1 MKQDIR
7 LFIANQE
14 VDFTSDLNI
23 SYTYQLEDL
32 TDPTAVKN
40 SFSKTLT
47 IPASEKNNK
56 IFGEIYNLD
65 RYQLSNADYV
75 AGVYFNPSQRT
86 PFQLFRNADLIES
99 GYIQLNN
106 ISIKNKQI
114 TYQITLYGGLGDFLY
129 NLMYND
135 ETGDKLTLADL
146 RYFVEDADGTVLP
159 SENEFDFSISKEV
172 VYDCMF
178 NLNATGSQLYN
189 YLAFVPSYN
198 GLYDEFSNDTVLINT
213 YNSQIFTTTAATED
227 GKTYTTYNGYALGKL
242 NKEYTEFEIRD
253 LRSYMQR
260 PAIKLS
266 KVIEAICNPENNG
279 GYQVNLS
286 NSFFSEKNPYYNK
299 AYIAL
304 PLLNTSNSNSFT
316 QQENATLTFN
326 ENIMWVGKKTTE
338 IIPTS
343 NVYLNVS
350 GNTVIT
356 SKDGIIDLTN
366 IPISSVFNLS
376 IDFQIFFNSIT
387 ETDFNDLYISYV
399 RNGKDGLTN
408 YTNYPYFTS
417 LAAQVLIYDADDPNV
432 NKSPIGYSD
441 LYNFTTEVN
450 SYNGKQSGPSEWFQ
464 YTAPSPAA
472 VIDVFGHFKKNNNNQ
487 FYFEDEN
494 GNNTFVLS
502 AKNIQRY
509 KHINIVFAI
518 GRYVQGTTN
527 QEKLWGFDNM
537 APSDVTKYSV
547 SGWFEFLTTE
557 SNLFTADYDFEE
569 ISSFVK
575 INKQK
580 LLKTENSPGDY
591 LLDYCKLFG
600 LYLEKDRYS
609 KTINILTR
617 NEYFENVVN
626 DFQNRIDYNKDFQ
639 IYPIIFDKKFYRLAA
654 DTPDTYYS
662 KKYNTQYNI
671 DYGQKRINTN
681 YNFNSDTSD
690 IYSDNVY
697 QNVISISDQSVYYRN
712 FFNNDNL
719 NVPAFLSDNMN
730 YVLYSGVGTDD
741 ESEYETELYGKDY
754 INLSKTTDW
763 NILTGYDLFPKLCAF
778 DISNNQKNLSDFSST
793 LLFFNGYENLTD
805 IRNNPI
811 TYWLTDDLP
820 EMTVLNEEMCY
831 LYTESETDKNGNN
844 IAKKLT
850 QLPNFNRYEIDSSNV
865 ISSMDFGKPLEIYIN
880 NINYEDAATVY
891 DKFWK
896 NFYTDQFNINTKKV
910 ICYVNLNGLNVNS
923 DMLKQF
929 YYFNNSIWIL
939 NKISDYNVNS
949 YDTVKCEFIKVQNI
963 ANYIDG
969 QFSY

>member
-1 MKQDIR
+1 MKQDIK
-7 LFIANQE
+7 LFISDQE
-14 VDFTSDLNI
+14 VDFSQDLNI

-32 TDPTAVKN
+32 TNPTAVKN
-40 SFSKTLT
+40 SFSKTIN
-47 IPASEKNNK
+47 IPGTDQNNK
-56 IFGEIYNLD
+56 IFGEIYKLD

-75 AGVYFNPSQRT
+75 VGVYFNPSQRT

-114 TYQITLYGGLGDFLY
+114 TYQITMYGGLGDFLY
-129 NLMYND
+129 NLMYN
-135 ETGDKLTLADL
+135 ENGDKLTLADL
-146 RYFVEDADGTVLP
+146 RYFVEDADGNVLP
-159 SENEFDFSISKEV
+159 SENEFDFKLTKNI

-178 NLNATGSQLYN
+178 NLNSTGSQLYN
-189 YLAFVPSYN
+189 YLTFVPSYN
-198 GLYDEFSNDTVLINT
+198 GVYDDFSNDTVLINT

-227 GKTYTTYNGYALGKL
+227 EKTYTTYNGYALGKL

-286 NSFFSEKNPYYNK
+286 NSFFSEKNPYYTK
-299 AYIAL
+299 SYIAL
-304 PLLNTSNSNSFT
+304 PLFSSNNSDDTTETDTVMLNPINLNDNF
-316 QQENATLTFN
+316 
-326 ENIMWVGKKTTE
+326 WVGEKNDTIK
-338 IIPTS
+338 S
-343 NVYLNVS
+343 VNSGYFSVS
-350 GNTVIT
+350 GNTAIT
-356 SKDGIIDLTN
+356 SDDRVIDLTKMPSN
-366 IPISSVFNLS
+366 SYIDIN
-376 IDFQIFFNSIT
+376 IDFQLFFNSLI
-387 ETDFNDLYISYV
+387 ENNFNDLYLSYV
-399 RNGKDGLTN
+399 TNGTSGGIIFN
-408 YTNYPYFTS
+408 NNPYRSSVTVQILVFDEDDES
-417 LAAQVLIYDADDPNV
+417 LI
-432 NKSPIGYSD
+432 KMPIAYSD
-441 LYNFTTEVN
+441 IYNFTN
-450 SYNGKQSGPSEWFQ
+450 KINADKQSGPDTWFNYQ
-464 YTAPSPAA
+464 PITQAS
-472 VIDVFGHFKKNNNNQ
+472 VTNVFGHFKKNNDNEY
-487 FYFEDEN
+487 YFEDDNE
-494 GNNTFVLS
+494 NNTFVLS
-502 AKNIQRY
+502 AKNILYKPHLSVMINMHRY
-509 KHINIVFAI
+509 
-518 GRYVQGTTN
+518 TESLDN
-527 QEKLWGFDNM
+527 QDVVWGSDNM
-537 APSDVTKYSV
+537 HPLNVSANAITGYSNTLFSDISRLSITWETGNIR
-547 SGWFEFLTTE
+547 SGSL
-557 SNLFTADYDFEE
+557 
-569 ISSFVK
+569 VK
-575 INKQK
+575 KTDI
-580 LLKTENSPGDY
+580 LKTENTPGDY
-591 LLDYCKLFG
+591 LLDFCKLFG

-617 NEYFENVVN
+617 NEYFENTVN
-626 DFQNRIDYNKDFQ
+626 DFSKLIDYSKDFQ
-639 IYPIIFDKKFYRLAA
+639 IQPILFDKKFYRLAYE
-654 DTPDTYYS
+654 TPDTYYS

-690 IYSDNVY
+690 IYSNNVY
-697 QNVISISDQSVYYRN
+697 QNIISIIDQSVYYRN

-763 NILTGYDLFPKLCAF
+763 NILTGYDLFPKICAF

-793 LLFFNGYENLTD
+793 LIFFNGYENLTD

-831 LYTESETDKNGNN
+831 MYTESEVDANGNN

-850 QLPNFNRYEIDSSNV
+850 QLPNFNRYEINSNNV
-865 ISSMDFGKPLEIYIN
+865 ISSMDFGKPLEMYIN
-880 NINYEDAATVY
+880 NINYEDPSTIY

-896 NFYTDQFNINTKKV
+896 KFYEDQFDVNTKK
-910 ICYVNLNGLNVNS
+910 ITCYINLNDLIVNS

-939 NKISDYNVNS
+939 NKISDYNINS
-949 YDTVKCEFIKVQNI
+949 FDTVKCEFIKVQNI
-963 ANYIDG
+963 ANYING